1 MKWSSCLVLAV
12 IILSCKTTNPSD
24 VKHDEGRYLNH
35 PSQWQWLAVDRSQF
49 VAMNSY
55 RLDFMGK
62 VAVAAEDPRYKRAEK
77 LLQDIVT
84 AVMQNQPELAAVPPL
99 NVILLAERDEPVDG
113 SLNAAAWDGERCYGI
128 KVKQTD
134 ANSDDATPGVLRLNP
149 AAGMLEQQ
157 WTSCDE
163 SVAVNASD
171 MESLRGWLQ
180 FHVPDCKM
188 DVKGTELQTQG
199 CNFPLAQAETLALPQ
214 MLNWISVD
222 TGLLAQ
228 FSDAEVKAVLAHE
241 ISHYYLAHAVQP
253 PRLYN
258 YFFQQDQKRLQKPH
272 PNPDSQD
279 IARRLAAATK
289 ALRADRPVTGAR
301 YHPLVLAIAGESY
314 LGLNFGR
321 KSFCQGRWF
330 KDVACTPECDALQ
343 ALGEDRGYF
352 DLLDAIQGLDGSYNS
367 QAYLRAE
374 KVASHCL
381 ASLKFKNLEVQKGFL
396 RALNEQQNVIVL
408 PTEEKLQPN
417 LDAYFQTIG
426 TRWTSLIQKHNEGP
440 AQMLQSEAIDQD
452 LGFYTRE
459 LEADELGLE
468 IYRRN
473 GEDPQVMIEAFIKL
487 AEDDEAAG
495 VLPAFGE
502 VSGAQ
507 CRRLLQEHWPSRPP
521 IARFTDDHLAPCY
534 RAFNIAA
541 ELKRHPKLQP

>member
-1 MKWSSCLVLAV
+1 MA
-12 IILSCKTTNPSD
+12 ILSCKTTNPSE
-24 VKHDEGRYLNH
+24 VKHDEGRFLNH
-35 PSQWQWLAVDRSQF
+35 PSHWQWLAVDRSQF
-49 VAMNSY
+49 LAMNSY

-62 VAVAAEDPRYKRAEK
+62 VPVAAEDPRYKRTEK
-77 LLQDIVT
+77 LLQEIVT

-99 NVILLAERDEPVDG
+99 NVILLAARDEPFDG
-113 SLNAAAWDGERCYGI
+113 SLNAAAWDGERCYRI

-163 SVAVNASD
+163 SVAVKTTD
-171 MESLRGWLQ
+171 MESLRAWLQ

-188 DVKGTELQTQG
+188 DVKGTALETQG
-199 CNFPLAQAETLALPQ
+199 CNLPLAQAETLALPH

-272 PNPDSQD
+272 PDPDSQD
-279 IARRLAAATK
+279 IARRLASATK
-289 ALRADRPVTGAR
+289 ALRPDRPVTGAR

-321 KSFCQGRWF
+321 KGFCQGRWF

-343 ALGEDRGYF
+343 ALGEDREYF
-352 DLLDAIQGLDGSYNS
+352 DLLDAIQILEGTYNS

-374 KVASHCL
+374 KVASSCL
-381 ASLKFKNLEVQKGFL
+381 ASLKFKDLEVQKGFL

-408 PTEEKLQPN
+408 PTEENLHPN
-417 LDAYFQTIG
+417 LDAYFRNIG
-426 TRWTSLIQKHNEGP
+426 PRWTGLIQKHNEGP

-468 IYRRN
+468 IYRRT

-502 VSGAQ
+502 VSGKQ
-507 CRRLLQEHWPSRPP
+507 CRRLMQEQWPSRPP
-521 IARFTDDHLAPCY
+521 IARFSDDHLAPCY

-541 ELKRHPKLQP
+541 ELKRHPTLQP